1 MRSILVHADS
11 TPAFEARLQAALDIA
26 RAVEG
31 HVNLHINTPF
41 QRFIA
46 MDPFGGAYL
55 SAEAIGAAAE
65 REVEL
70 TDTLAAR
77 MAREDVPWNI
87 ESSSCE
93 PVDALVS
100 SARLAD
106 LVIVTLTTPEDDGPL
121 VSAMAVGPLAVGA
134 RAPVLAIPSDRKS
147 FALAGKAM
155 VAWDGSHESANA
167 LRAAVPML
175 SLASE
180 VHLVTIADKTSG
192 FPATDAL
199 RYLAHYGI
207 RPELIERERTH
218 PTTEETLDAIASEL
232 AADWLA
238 MGAYGHS
245 RLRETMFGG
254 VTRYFLDFARYP
266 LLLVH

>member
-11 TPAFEARLQAALDIA
+11 APAFETRLQAALDIA
-26 RAVEG
+26 RAVDG
-31 HVNLHINTPF
+31 HIHLHINTPF
-41 QRFIA
+41 QRFVA

-55 SAEAIGAAAE
+55 AAQAIEQAAARETALAE
-65 REVEL
+65 RLV
-70 TDTLAAR
+70 TR
-77 MAREDVPWNI
+77 MDREDVPWNI
-87 ESSSCE
+87 ESSSSE

-100 SARLAD
+100 AARLAD
-106 LVIVTLTTPEDDGPL
+106 LVVVTLTTREDDGPL
-121 VSAMAVGPLAVGA
+121 VSAMPVGALAVGA

-147 FALAGKAM
+147 FMVSGKAM

-175 SLASE
+175 MLADE
-180 VHLVTIADKTSG
+180 VRLVTVADKTDG

-207 RPELIERERTH
+207 RPELHESKRTH
-218 PTTEETLDAIASEL
+218 PTIEETLDAIAADL
-232 AADWLA
+232 AVDWVA

-245 RLRETMFGG
+245 RLRETVFGG